1 MRNRTATINNA
12 YLHAKHNATAMARPK
27 QEKSEARWRDYAADN
42 YFHYYYRYGED
53 EEGAPL
59 ADGHRHDDLLELAA
73 EAVKSLTS
81 FKHYEGGKTTR
92 GVGDEVGFAFTR
104 RHLGCYCVPAAGASC
119 CHAGWTGDLDRGVVT
134 PARTG
139 NARRVAPQAARRS
152 GPPLAFR
159 QGIKQ
164 GSLLCMPGDEDDE
177 TADGLSI
184 WFVNALGPQA
194 RYASR
199 RRTRSDA
206 LPDTRSAA
214 TRTTPSLLLTPIAPA
229 CAGEERR
236 DGAVR
241 PLHAHQE
248 PLQCARAV
256 AGLRRAH
263 RRVRDLQ
270 GLADGAEP
278 DRGHAPHGR
287 ARPRVGQGGG
297 GQTLHVVR
305 AVRFMQRP
313 ALMSDGSRVNSL
325 HVCLTLWFIEWL
337 RKKRIGRCFEFSKPR
352 YSVSTAKTT
361 SRKHL

>member
-177 TADGLSI
+177 DDETADGLSI

-206 LPDTRSAA
+206 PPDTRSAA

-270 GLADGAEP
+270 GLADRAEP

-287 ARPRVGQGGG
+287 ARPRE
-297 GQTLHVVR
+297 
-305 AVRFMQRP
+305 
-313 ALMSDGSRVNSL
+313 SSGSRWRGTNTS
-325 HVCLTLWFIEWL
+325 C
-337 RKKRIGRCFEFSKPR
+337 RAS
-352 YSVSTAKTT
+352 STIYATT
-361 SRKHL
+361 SSDERRLSRELFTRVSHSMVYRVVKK